1 MRRAIISLA
10 LGLTVG
16 SAAEGQSSMRTAF
29 EDMFRFG
36 TCGEILCIS
45 APGHGSHFVPATV
58 EGNATV
64 LSFITNAVGANASN
78 LPISATTSGV
88 TYTFERG
95 LPVQS
100 TLSSGPIFGERA
112 QTLGKGRSFGG
123 ANVSYLSFTKLRGT
137 SLDDLVF
144 NFTHED
150 TPPAGLGNPDF
161 ENDVIQVRTRM
172 ELKLLVT
179 SFFLTYGVT
188 DRIDVG
194 VAVPVVSAKLE
205 GESRASVHT
214 VIPNSPHF
222 FGGTS
227 TDPDLSAV
235 KRTSASATG
244 IGDVALRL
252 KATLGSPSASTAFAL
267 LGDVRLP
274 TGSEEDFH
282 GTGGMTIRGSAIASS
297 RIGNFSPHV
306 NVGYASRA
314 GDFQTNA
321 LLATAG
327 FDQLL
332 TSRATFAFDVISEF
346 QVGENKL
353 TLPSPVVVAGT
364 PVDPSNIPGDKKSDF
379 VNASFGLKVSTP
391 AGLTGVFNALV
402 PLQSGSLRPNSILT
416 IGLEYGF

>member
-1 MRRAIISLA
+1 MRRAIISLT
-10 LGLTVG
+10 LGFTVVS
-16 SAAEGQSSMRTAF
+16 SAQGQSSMRAAF
-29 EDMFRFG
+29 QDLFQFG
-36 TCGEILCIS
+36 QCGQILCLS
-45 APGHGSHFVPATV
+45 SPGHGAHFVPASV

-78 LPISATTSGV
+78 LPVSATTSGV

-100 TLSSGPIFGERA
+100 TTSSGPIFGERA

-123 ANVSYLSFTKLRGT
+123 VNASYLSFTKLRGT
-137 SLDDLVF
+137 SLDELVF

-161 ENDVIQVRTRM
+161 ENDVVQVRTRLD
-172 ELKLLVT
+172 LKLLVT

-194 VAVPVVSAKLE
+194 VAVPVVSSKLD
-205 GESRASVHT
+205 GEARAQVLT

-227 TDPDLSAV
+227 ADPDLAAV
-235 KRTSASATG
+235 KRTTASATG

-252 KATLGSPSASTAFAL
+252 KATLGSPSATTAFAL

-282 GTGGMTIRGSAIASS
+282 GTGGMTIRGSAVASS
-297 RIGNFSPHV
+297 RLGNFSPHL
-306 NVGYASRA
+306 NLGYASRS

-321 LLATAG
+321 LLGTVG

-332 TSRATFAFDVISEF
+332 SSRATFAFDVISEY
-346 QVGENKL
+346 QVGESDL
-353 TLPSPVVVAGT
+353 SLPTPVMVAGT
-364 PVDPSNIPGDKKSDF
+364 PVEPSNIPGDKRADF
-379 VNASFGLKVSTP
+379 VNASFGLKVTTP
-391 AGLTGVFNALV
+391 SGLTGVFNALV
-402 PLQSGSLRPNSILT
+402 PLTSGSLRPNSILT